1 MNIYFRKP
9 SLRSLSCGSRI
20 AYARQFRGLSQQRLG
35 EAIGL
40 KKDKIR
46 NRICRYERGGRVPK
60 KDRILVI
67 ANVLNVSEGMI
78 RDYDFRNPSD
88 FIYEAL
94 WLEELMPELEL
105 TLHKGNPRIY
115 ETCDLFSDF
124 YKEWRKK
131 KKQLDLGSITKKDYI
146 EWKLTYVVPGERR
159 SDNGGE

>member
-1 MNIYFRKP
+1 MRLYVRIPN
-9 SLRSLSCGSRI
+9 LVSLSWGSRV
-20 AYARQFRGLSQQRLG
+20 AYARQYRGLSQQKLG

-40 KKDKIR
+40 KNEKVR
-46 NRICRYERGGRVPK
+46 NRVCRYEKGGRIPK
-60 KDRILVI
+60 TDRIIRI
-67 ANVLNVSEGMI
+67 AEILNVSEGML
-78 RDYDFRNPSD
+78 RNYDFRNPTD